1 MYKSLYEQLSV
12 ISELKT
18 TKEKVE
24 AIVTHPRVAAFKA
37 IFGLAYDQNIKW
49 LLPEGEPPYRPT
61 DVLDTEGRLLSEL
74 RRLYLF
80 VEGGNPDLT
89 KTRREFLF
97 IQLLESV
104 HPQDAK
110 LLIAMKDRKLPFKGL
125 TKKVAQQAFPDLNI
139 EAIKE
144 EA

>member
-1 MYKSLYEQLSV
+1 M
-12 ISELKT
+12 
-18 TKEKVE
+18 
-24 AIVTHPRVAAFKA
+24 AAFKA

-49 LLPEGEPPYRPT
+49 LLPEGEPPFRPT
-61 DVLDTEGRLLSEL
+61 DVLDAEGRLLSEL

>member
-24 AIVTHPRVAAFKA
+24 SIVTHPRVAAFRA

-61 DVLDTEGRLLSEL
+61 DVLDAEGRLLSEL

>member
-49 LLPEGEPPYRPT
+49 LLPEGEPPFRPT
-61 DVLDTEGRLLSEL
+61 DVLDADGRLLSEL

-104 HPQDAK
+104 HPEDAK

>member
-49 LLPEGEPPYRPT
+49 LLPEGEPPFRPT
-61 DVLDTEGRLLSEL
+61 DVLDAEGRLLSEL

>member
-49 LLPEGEPPYRPT
+49 LLPEGEPPFRPT
-61 DVLDTEGRLLSEL
+61 DVLDAEGRLLSEL

-104 HPQDAK
+104 HPEDAK

>member
-49 LLPEGEPPYRPT
+49 LLPEGEPPFRPT
-61 DVLDTEGRLLSEL
+61 DVLDVEGRLLSEL

>member
-24 AIVTHPRVAAFKA
+24 AIITHPRVAAFKA

-49 LLPEGEPPYRPT
+49 LLPEGEPPFRPT
-61 DVLDTEGRLLSEL
+61 DVLDAEGRLLSEL

-104 HPQDAK
+104 HPEDAK

>member
-24 AIVTHPRVAAFKA
+24 AIVTHPRVAAFRA

-61 DVLDTEGRLLSEL
+61 DVLDAEGRLLSEL

>member
-49 LLPEGEPPYRPT
+49 LLPEGEPPFRPT
-61 DVLDTEGRLLSEL
+61 DVLDAEGRLLSEL

-89 KTRREFLF
+89 KIRREFLF

>member
-24 AIVTHPRVAAFKA
+24 AIITHPRVAAFKA

-49 LLPEGEPPYRPT
+49 LLPEGEPPFRPT
-61 DVLDTEGRLLSEL
+61 DVLDAEGRLLSEL

>member
-61 DVLDTEGRLLSEL
+61 DVLDAEGRLLSEL

>member
-1 MYKSLYEQLSV
+1 MYKSLYAQLSS

-24 AIVTHPRVAAFKA
+24 AIITHPRVAAFKT

-49 LLPEGEPPYRPT
+49 LLPEGEPPYKPT
-61 DVLDTEGRLLSEL
+61 PILDAEGRLLSEL

-80 VEGGNPDLT
+80 VEGGNPNLS
-89 KTRREFLF
+89 KSRRELLF
-97 IQLLESV
+97 VQLLESV
-104 HPQDAK
+104 HPQDAQ
-110 LLIAMKDRKLPFKGL
+110 LLIAMKDKKLPFKGL

>member
-24 AIVTHPRVAAFKA
+24 AIITHPRVAAFKA

-49 LLPEGEPPYRPT
+49 LLPEGEPPFRPT
-61 DVLDTEGRLLSEL
+61 DVLDAEGRLLSEL

-104 HPQDAK
+104 HPEDAK
-110 LLIAMKDRKLPFKGL
+110 LMIAIKGL

>member
-49 LLPEGEPPYRPT
+49 ILPEGEPPYRPT
-61 DVLDTEGRLLSEL
+61 DVLDAEGRLLSEL

>member
-24 AIVTHPRVAAFKA
+24 AIVTHPRAAAFKA

-49 LLPEGEPPYRPT
+49 LLPEGEPPFRPT
-61 DVLDTEGRLLSEL
+61 DVLDAEGRLLSEL